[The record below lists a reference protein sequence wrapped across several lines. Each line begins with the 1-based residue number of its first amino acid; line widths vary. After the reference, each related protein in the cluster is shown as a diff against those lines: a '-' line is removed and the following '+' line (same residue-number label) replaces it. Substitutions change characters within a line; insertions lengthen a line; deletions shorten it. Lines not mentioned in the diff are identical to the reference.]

1 MTRDVRPG
9 LGTLS
14 RPCPCGSGRSY
25 RECCAPCHLGDREAP
40 DAVALMRSRYAAF
53 AVGDTAYLWR
63 TLHMGHI
70 DRGRD
75 RDEVLRE
82 IKVTIHHHRYRGL
95 KILDSVQSGSSASVL
110 FLAQIFEAG
119 ADRSFIEL
127 SDFLHDGEGWRY
139 LHGVAVPRARISV
152 PPEELTISLFSS
164 RVG

>member
-1 MTRDVRPG
+1 MTRDARPG
-9 LGTLS
+9 QGTLS
-14 RPCPCGSGRSY
+14 RPCPCGTGRSY
-25 RECCAPCHLGDREAP
+25 RDCCAPCHLGDREAP

-53 AVGDTAYLWR
+53 AVGDAAYLWH

-82 IKVTIHHHRYRGL
+82 LKVTMHHLRYRGL
-95 KILDSVQSGSSASVL
+95 KILDSTQGGSSASVL
-110 FLAQIFEAG
+110 FLAKIFEAG

-139 LHGVAVPRARISV
+139 LHGVAVPRARVNV
-152 PPEELTISLFSS
+152 PAETLTIPLFSS
-164 RVG
+164 LAG